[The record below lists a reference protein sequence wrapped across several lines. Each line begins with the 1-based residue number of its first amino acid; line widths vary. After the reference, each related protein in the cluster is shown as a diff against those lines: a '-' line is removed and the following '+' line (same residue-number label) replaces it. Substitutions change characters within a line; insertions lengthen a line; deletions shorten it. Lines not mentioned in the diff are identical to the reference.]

1 MAKQAGYSD
10 FETILMSMICYSGSG
25 QFFAVTSAKD
35 SASLVAICIGLIILN
50 FRYFIMSTCVF
61 ARFDKLSNLR
71 RAFFSHFITD
81 EPFAI
86 FTTAK
91 KELISSSYFA
101 GLFLVSWCAWVSGA
115 VIGAFATNYLPVNLI
130 QAMNIALYALFIA
143 IVVPAAKSNNKLL
156 VIVICA
162 AILNIALSQVMDSCW
177 AILSTIII
185 CSLIGAIFTDNKPKT
200 DDNTSNEK
208 ALEKAE
214 EKEQTNGQQVLH
226 FNCASVIFND
236 LSNKKYSCSFYFQV
250 RVVTIL
256 AAIFGSCTIYSPNRT
271 GIPWS
276 FLLY

>member
-1 MAKQAGYSD
+1 MFNKNLFLLGARHSIPICLGYLSVGTAYAVMAKQVGYSD
-10 FETILMSMICYSGSG
+10 FETVLMSMICYSGSG

-35 SASLVAICIGLIILN
+35 GASLVAICIGLIILN

-61 ARFDKLSNLR
+61 ARFDRLNNTK

-115 VIGAFATNYLPVNLI
+115 VIGAFASNYLPVNLI

-143 IVVPAAKSNNKLL
+143 IVVPAAKGNSKLL

-162 AILNIALSQVMDSCW
+162 AILNITLSKVMDSCW
-177 AILSTIII
+177 AILTTIII
-185 CSLIGAIFTDNKPKT
+185 CSLIGAFFTDNKTNADGNKDSESLT
-200 DDNTSNEK
+200 EK
-208 ALEKAE
+208 DEKGA
-214 EKEQTNGQQVLH
+214 N
-226 FNCASVIFND
+226 
-236 LSNKKYSCSFYFQV
+236 
-250 RVVTIL
+250 
-256 AAIFGSCTIYSPNRT
+256 
-271 GIPWS
+271 
-276 FLLY
+276 

>member
-1 MAKQAGYSD
+1 MLNKNLFLLGAHHSIPICLGYLSVGTAYAVMAKQAGYSD
-10 FETILMSMICYSGSG
+10 FETIFMSMICYSGSG

-61 ARFDKLSNLR
+61 ARFDKLSNVR

-91 KELISSSYFA
+91 KELISSSYFT

-185 CSLIGAIFTDNKPKT
+185 CSLIGAFFSDNKPNI
-200 DDNTSNEK
+200 DENTTNENAIEK
-208 ALEKAE
+208 ADEKGA
-214 EKEQTNGQQVLH
+214 N
-226 FNCASVIFND
+226 
-236 LSNKKYSCSFYFQV
+236 
-250 RVVTIL
+250 
-256 AAIFGSCTIYSPNRT
+256 
-271 GIPWS
+271 
-276 FLLY
+276 

>member
-1 MAKQAGYSD
+1 
-10 FETILMSMICYSGSG
+10 
-25 QFFAVTSAKD
+25 
-35 SASLVAICIGLIILN
+35 
-50 FRYFIMSTCVF
+50 MSTCVF
-61 ARFDKLSNLR
+61 ARFDKLSNVR

-91 KELISSSYFA
+91 KELISSSYFT

-143 IVVPAAKSNNKLL
+143 IVVPAAKNNNKLL

-185 CSLIGAIFTDNKPKT
+185 CSLIGAIFTDNKPKS
-200 DDNTSNEK
+200 DSSSDSNNNEK
-208 ALEKAE
+208 ELVKAE
-214 EKEQTNGQQVLH
+214 EKGAN
-226 FNCASVIFND
+226 
-236 LSNKKYSCSFYFQV
+236 
-250 RVVTIL
+250 
-256 AAIFGSCTIYSPNRT
+256 
-271 GIPWS
+271 
-276 FLLY
+276 

>member
-1 MAKQAGYSD
+1 MLNKNLFLLGARHSIPICLGYLSVGTAYAVMAKQVGYSD
-10 FETILMSMICYSGSG
+10 FETIFMSMICYSGSG

-61 ARFDKLSNLR
+61 ARFDKLSNVR

-91 KELISSSYFA
+91 KELISSSYFT

-185 CSLIGAIFTDNKPKT
+185 CSLIGAIFVDNKPKS
-200 DDNTSNEK
+200 DSSSDSNNNEK
-208 ALEKAE
+208 ELVKAE
-214 EKEQTNGQQVLH
+214 EKGAN
-226 FNCASVIFND
+226 
-236 LSNKKYSCSFYFQV
+236 
-250 RVVTIL
+250 
-256 AAIFGSCTIYSPNRT
+256 
-271 GIPWS
+271 
-276 FLLY
+276 